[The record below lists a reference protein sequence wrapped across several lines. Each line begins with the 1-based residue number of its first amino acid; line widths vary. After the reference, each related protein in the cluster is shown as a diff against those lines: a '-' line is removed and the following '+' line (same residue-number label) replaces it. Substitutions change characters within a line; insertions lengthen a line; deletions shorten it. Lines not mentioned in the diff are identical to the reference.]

1 MPALSEESKAL
12 DLVATDLQVGTAA
25 CWLGQSCPLVA
36 GSCPP
41 AGGTC
46 AGLACMMCTCALL
59 HHHPPPQPGGLSL
72 QGGRH
77 ELHYRVWSNP
87 TTGGGRQAAAWQGLR
102 LS

>member
-12 DLVATDLQVGTAA
+12 DLVATDLQVGKAD
-25 CWLGQSCPLVA
+25 CWLMQGRLLVA

-41 AGGTC
+41 AGGAW
-46 AGLACMMCTCALL
+46 AGLACVMCKCPLL
-59 HHHPPPQPGGLSL
+59 RCQPPPQPGCLSL

-87 TTGGGRQAAAWQGLR
+87 TTGGGRHAAAGQGPHVC
-102 LS
+102 